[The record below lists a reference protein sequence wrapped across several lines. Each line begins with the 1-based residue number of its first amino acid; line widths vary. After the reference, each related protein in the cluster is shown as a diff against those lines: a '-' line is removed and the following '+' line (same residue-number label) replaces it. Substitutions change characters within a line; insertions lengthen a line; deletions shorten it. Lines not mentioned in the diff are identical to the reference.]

1 MDSTLAPI
9 LTFIMMVELERA
21 IILKLSQHLQ
31 FWKRYVNDNSCFV
44 CNWYQEY
51 VLSCLNKFFDSV
63 KFTYEIEKET

>member
-31 FWKRYVNDNSCFV
+31 FWKRYVNDSSCFV
-44 CNWYQEY
+44 CN
-51 VLSCLNKFFDSV
+51 
-63 KFTYEIEKET
+63 